1 MVKENL
7 LRVFM
12 EFHNRGVINQS
23 TNAIFIALVLK
34 RSQTNKISNF
44 RLINLVTCLYKIIT
58 KVLSGCIQEGLQE
71 AIHFSQGAFVEEG

>member
-7 LRVFM
+7 LRVFV

-34 RSQTNKISNF
+34 RSQINKIWNF
-44 RLINLVTCLYKIIT
+44 RLINLVACLYKIIA
-58 KVLSGCIQEGLQE
+58 KVLLGCIQEYLHE
-71 AIHFSQGAFVEEG
+71 TIHFSQGAFVEEG